1 MLHAANVII
10 RALTPDDVHVDA
22 RGRPV
27 LAEFGAAR
35 RLDEGA
41 RAFTLIG
48 FGPYLAPEQ
57 LLGTGH
63 GRGADLWG
71 LGCLAYELATGA
83 APFASFARSLDGAYD
98 ARGLPPKLR
107 AAVAALLAV
116 DAAGRDAAFPAAP
129 VPWTPPPNHIVAES
143 AEAFCWD
150 AW

>member
-1 MLHAANVII
+1 MGTNNPSASVTVNVPTGSSFAVNHTF
-10 RALTPDDVHVDA
+10 RPDRYAMMYHPGHRVP
-22 RGRPV
+22 RPHHH
-27 LAEFGAAR
+27 
-35 RLDEGA
+35 
-41 RAFTLIG
+41 T
-48 FGPYLAPEQ
+48 
-57 LLGTGH
+57 
-63 GRGADLWG
+63 
-71 LGCLAYELATGA
+71 